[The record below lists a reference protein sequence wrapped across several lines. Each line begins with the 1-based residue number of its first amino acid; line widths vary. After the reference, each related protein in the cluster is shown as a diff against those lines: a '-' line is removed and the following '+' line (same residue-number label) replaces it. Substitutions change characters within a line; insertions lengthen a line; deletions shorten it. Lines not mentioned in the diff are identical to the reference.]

1 MNDTSEP
8 ESLARKVDVNVDE
21 GTWFADVAGV
31 NSVIVLDPVL
41 DAVGEKYVD
50 DTLDLRPSELALQN
64 RSSSLLTRPPL
75 GGGGIRIVFPSDEP
89 LVTVTGDPNKLPEPL
104 ARVTAFLNSSSRS
117 VVDPLLFRELRRLG
131 VIERRS
137 PG

>member
-50 DTLDLRPSELALQN
+50 DTFDLRPSELALQN

-75 GGGGIRIVFPSDEP
+75 GGGIRIVFPSDA
-89 LVTVTGDPNKLPEPL
+89 L
-104 ARVTAFLNSSSRS
+104 ARVTNFLNSSSRS